1 MALDEPNE
9 SDLVI
14 DQEGFSVLVDPQ
26 TKDVVSQSGGL
37 TIDYVDEA
45 HQKGYLLRLNAAGG
59 GCGTDSGG
67 CSGCG

>member
-45 HQKGYLLRLNAAGG
+45 NQKGWNVISMKNDWGQIF
-59 GCGTDSGG
+59 SFEE
-67 CSGCG
+67 